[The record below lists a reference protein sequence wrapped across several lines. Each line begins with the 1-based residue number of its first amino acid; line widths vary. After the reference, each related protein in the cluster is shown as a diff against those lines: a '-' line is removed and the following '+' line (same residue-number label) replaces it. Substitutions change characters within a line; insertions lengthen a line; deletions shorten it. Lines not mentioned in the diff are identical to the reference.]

1 MRNALRCA
9 LGATLVL
16 LLAACAPRIEPRAQ
30 AQAIPTAVETAQGIF
45 DQITTL
51 HVDGLPSDEQMRVLA
66 PLLTA
71 ELRQALEAAR
81 DWQRG
86 EIERMQR
93 AGSEDKPP
101 FIEGDLF
108 SSLFEGAQSARAVSA
123 QPDQDRVVVTLDR
136 SYGHGADRVQWQDRA
151 VLKRVGDAYL
161 LDDIEYGG
169 DWTFQAGTSTL
180 RRTLSQ
186 RD

>member
-1 MRNALRCA
+1 M
-9 LGATLVL
+9 
-16 LLAACAPRIEPRAQ
+16 LAACAPRIEPRAERTAAPTELEI
-30 AQAIPTAVETAQGIF
+30 AQRIF
-45 DQITTL
+45 DQITAL
-51 HVDGLPSDEQMRVLA
+51 HVDGLPSDDQMRLLA
-66 PLLTA
+66 PLLTN

-81 DWQRG
+81 AWQRG

-93 AGSEDKPP
+93 EGSEDKPP

-108 SSLFEGAQSARAVSA
+108 SSLFEGAQSARAVSFVRR
-123 QPDQDRVVVTLDR
+123 DRDLVVTLDR
-136 SYGHGADRVQWQDRA
+136 SYGAGTELVRWQDRA
-151 VLKRVGDAYL
+151 VLKGAGGSYL

-180 RRTLSQ
+180 RKTLSQ

>member
-1 MRNALRCA
+1 MCQSLRLAL
-9 LGATLVL
+9 ATILIL
-16 LLAACAPRIEPRAQ
+16 LLAACAPRIEPRAE
-30 AQAIPTAVETAQGIF
+30 PTAAPTELEVAQSIF

-51 HVDGLPSDEQMRVLA
+51 HVDGLPSDEQMGVLA

-81 DWQRG
+81 DWQRS

-136 SYGHGADRVQWQDRA
+136 SYGVGADRVQWQDRA
-151 VLKRVGDAYL
+151 VLKRVGDVYL

-180 RRTLSQ
+180 RMTLGQ
-186 RD
+186 RE